1 MQTESQ
7 LQEDTSRVA
16 VGSAETQV
24 KSRFGASFSSV
35 PKVTFGSLGYRS
47 RAQSVLHCHSVLA
60 LRHGP
65 WTPAWTGAVQNESQP
80 QEDTSRVAVGSAET
94 QVKSRFAASFSS
106 VQKVTFGSLGYG
118 PRAQSVLHC
127 HGVLALRHG
136 PWTPAWTGAVQNE
149 SQLQEDTSM
158 VAVGSA
164 ETQVKSRVGASF
176 SSVQKVTF
184 GSLGYGPRAQ
194 SVLHCHGVLALRHG
208 PWTPAWTGAV
218 QTESQLQEDT
228 SGVAVG
234 SAETQ
239 VKSRF
244 GASF

>member
-35 PKVTFGSLGYRS
+35 PKVTFGSLGYR
-47 RAQSVLHCHSVLA
+47 
-60 LRHGP
+60 
-65 WTPAWTGAVQNESQP
+65 
-80 QEDTSRVAVGSAET
+80 
-94 QVKSRFAASFSS
+94 
-106 VQKVTFGSLGYG
+106 

-149 SQLQEDTSM
+149 SQLQEDTS
-158 VAVGSA
+158 
-164 ETQVKSRVGASF
+164 R
-176 SSVQKVTF
+176 
-184 GSLGYGPRAQ
+184 
-194 SVLHCHGVLALRHG
+194 
-208 PWTPAWTGAV
+208 
-218 QTESQLQEDT
+218 
-228 SGVAVG
+228 VAVG